1 MGFFRFVVFRSE
13 RSSGIGRGD
22 IYGHV
27 ANEKGNVLL
36 YKTSI
41 IWLKLKRPIASKLV
55 ILIKKEVFNYFF
67 NFKPISMVKIK
78 GTAKNHT
85 NTINFSRQSSI
96 SMTLALLTPIP
107 ISAVS

>member
-1 MGFFRFVVFRSE
+1 MR
-13 RSSGIGRGD
+13 RGMFCYMKLQ
-22 IYGHV
+22 YGT
-27 ANEKGNVLL
+27 EDGN
-36 YKTSI
+36 

-85 NTINFSRQSSI
+85 NRHDIKGIFSAFCTEECTQVLHQLMI
-96 SMTLALLTPIP
+96 MG
-107 ISAVS
+107 